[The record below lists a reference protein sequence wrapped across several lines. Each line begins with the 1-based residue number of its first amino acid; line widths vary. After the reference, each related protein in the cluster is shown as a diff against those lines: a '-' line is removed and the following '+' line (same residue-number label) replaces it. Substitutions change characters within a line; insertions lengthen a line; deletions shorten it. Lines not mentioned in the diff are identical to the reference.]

1 MGPRSMDGFG
11 MNIHLNG
18 ETREIPDHLTLL
30 GLVAHLGLEP
40 GWVVA
45 EHNVVAVDRSAW
57 DSLDLSPGD
66 QVELVRFMGGG

>member
-1 MGPRSMDGFG
+1 

-18 ETREIPDHLTLL
+18 ETREIPD
-30 GLVAHLGLEP
+30 GLNLMSLVRHLGLEP

-45 EHNVVAVDRSAW
+45 EHNVVAVDRAAW
-57 DSLDLSPGD
+57 EGVALSPGD

>member
-1 MGPRSMDGFG
+1 MDGNG

-18 ETREIPDHLTLL
+18 ETREIPDGLNLM
-30 GLVAHLGLEP
+30 GLVRHLGLEP

-45 EHNVVAVDRSAW
+45 EHNVVAVDRAAW
-57 DSLDLSPGD
+57 EGVVLSPGD

>member
-1 MGPRSMDGFG
+1 

-18 ETREIPDHLTLL
+18 ETRDIPDGLSLM
-30 GLVAHLGLEP
+30 GLVRHLGLEP

-45 EHNVVAVDRSAW
+45 EHNVVAVDRAAW
-57 DSLDLSPGD
+57 EGVVLSPGD